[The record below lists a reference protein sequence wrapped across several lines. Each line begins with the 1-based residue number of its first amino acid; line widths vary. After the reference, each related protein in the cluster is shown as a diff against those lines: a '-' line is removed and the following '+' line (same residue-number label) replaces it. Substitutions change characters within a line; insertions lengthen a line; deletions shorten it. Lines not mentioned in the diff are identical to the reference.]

1 MYSAY
6 RYTLVSFYTSSVNCI
21 FSSGGAKVRER
32 KKKNKKRKNGAFA
45 LNESLA
51 EPSSSSSSSRGFSF
65 LNGWKL
71 RLILTEPVTNP
82 SDYRPTISF
91 SSRFIYT
98 RTLNVDLHLVFKTAL
113 LRLACLSLGLNYIEY
128 IVTSLQPFKDR

>member
-1 MYSAY
+1 MGRGEGKKELLYSAY
-6 RYTLVSFYTSSVNCI
+6 RYTLVSFYTRSVNCI

-98 RTLNVDLHLVFKTAL
+98 RTLNVDLHLARCLKPRFFAW
-113 LRLACLSLGLNYIEY
+113 LACPSG
-128 IVTSLQPFKDR
+128 